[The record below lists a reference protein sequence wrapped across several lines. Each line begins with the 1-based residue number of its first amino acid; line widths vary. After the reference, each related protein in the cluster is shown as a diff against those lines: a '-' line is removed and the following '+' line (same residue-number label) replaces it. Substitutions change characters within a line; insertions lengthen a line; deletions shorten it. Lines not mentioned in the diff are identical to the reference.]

1 MDKTGRRDGLRSC
14 THVLL
19 VADCN
24 LWEQGML
31 LGLRCLFLTS
41 VIYRPSKRGIE
52 VKGAPEHPFLDMHP
66 GVILQLMN
74 IVAVVLW
81 KIQAQSL
88 IRLPFHR

>member
-24 LWEQGML
+24 IWEQGVL
-31 LGLRCLFLTS
+31 LGVMLAFSDKQASFIDLRNVAL
-41 VIYRPSKRGIE
+41 KQRG
-52 VKGAPEHPFLDMHP
+52 HWSTLLDMHR

-74 IVAVVLW
+74 IVAGVL
-81 KIQAQSL
+81 
-88 IRLPFHR
+88 